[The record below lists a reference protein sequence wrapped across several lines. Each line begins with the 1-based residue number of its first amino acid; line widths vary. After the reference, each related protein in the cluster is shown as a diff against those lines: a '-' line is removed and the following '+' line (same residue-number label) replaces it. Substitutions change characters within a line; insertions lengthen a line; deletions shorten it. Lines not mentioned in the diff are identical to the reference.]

1 MPLVRYKT
9 GDISFLINKPCKC
22 GRFTPRLGP
31 VLGRK
36 KQMLKIKG
44 TTLYPQ
50 SIYSVLDEIEEILD
64 YYIIVT
70 CKDRLSDN
78 VTIYAAI
85 DDKNCS
91 PKIIEKKLG
100 ARLRVKPDVV
110 ITDEKTVKKH
120 ITRTG
125 SRKVVRLID
134 RRWGTG
140 TK

>member
-78 VTIYAAI
+78 VTVYAAI

-91 PKIIEKKLG
+91 PQIIEKKLS
-100 ARLRVKPDVV
+100 ARLRVKPDVGV
-110 ITDEKTVKKH
+110 CQA
-120 ITRTG
+120 
-125 SRKVVRLID
+125 SCRLN
-134 RRWGTG
+134 
-140 TK
+140 